1 VLGRSDDD
9 LRRRF
14 EAFENRKRYPV
25 LSPSVLASIG
35 DDSVEQA
42 ILDFVE
48 TKVGPNWKR
57 QYKIVTALPF
67 GIQAVYTT
75 FFLDAEVRNGG
86 FNQYFWNSTGQFAIE
101 ALEGL
106 RFFGATDH
114 ARLFEGAI
122 QTYVREAPFLKRFRM
137 RNTLKSF
144 SASYKATS
152 LTEFDPPW
160 YRLPPLSPLRVSR
173 IRAEPSL
180 FSAR

>member
-1 VLGRSDDD
+1 MALSDDD
-9 LRRRF
+9 LRRSF

-25 LSPSVLASIG
+25 LAPSVFAGIG
-35 DDSVEQA
+35 DESVEQA

-48 TKVGPNWKR
+48 MKVGRNSKR

-75 FFLDAEVRNGG
+75 YFLDAEVRNGG

-101 ALEGL
+101 ALDGL

-114 ARLFEGAI
+114 ARLLEGAV
-122 QTYVREAPFLKRFRM
+122 QTYMREAPILTRFRM
-137 RNTLKSF
+137 RNTLKAF
-144 SASYKATS
+144 STSYKATS
-152 LTEFDPPW
+152 LTEFDQPW
-160 YRLPPLSPLRVSR
+160 YRFPSISPLRVSR